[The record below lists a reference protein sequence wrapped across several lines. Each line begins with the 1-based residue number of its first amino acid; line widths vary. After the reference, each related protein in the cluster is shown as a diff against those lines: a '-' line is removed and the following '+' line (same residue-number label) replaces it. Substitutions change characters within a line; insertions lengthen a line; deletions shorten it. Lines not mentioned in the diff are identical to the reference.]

1 MYISENIVNA
11 VKQANLVEDEKPKVP
26 TKPKRAKVNVADAV
40 SNYKMEDGKPVT
52 LDTNVLNGRTQDEIE
67 SLIVG
72 IAKCDDVKKRY
83 RMLNELL
90 IKTRLVNT
98 EIQRHKFYVD
108 EHDKT
113 ISFLDSHGAVYT
125 HLNDD
130 KIEIPLLLES
140 VHKLYEKYN

>member
-1 MYISENIVNA
+1 MNIDQSIVNA
-11 VKQANLVEDEKPKVP
+11 VKQANLVKDEPVKIPS
-26 TKPKRAKVNVADAV
+26 KPKRAKVNLSDAV
-40 SNYKMEDGKPVT
+40 ANYKVEDGKPVA

-72 IAKCDDVKKRY
+72 VAKCDDAKKRF

-90 IKTRLVNT
+90 VKTRLVDT
-98 EIQRHKFYVD
+98 EIQRHKFYVE

-113 ISFLDSHGAVYT
+113 ISYLESHGAVYT
-125 HLNDD
+125 FLNSD

-140 VHKLYEKYN
+140 VQKMYEKYN